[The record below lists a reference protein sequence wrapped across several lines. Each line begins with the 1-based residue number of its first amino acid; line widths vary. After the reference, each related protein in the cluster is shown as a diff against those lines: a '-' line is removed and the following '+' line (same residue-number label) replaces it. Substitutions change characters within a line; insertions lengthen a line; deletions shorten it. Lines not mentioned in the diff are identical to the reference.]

1 MHLTSLEYI
10 LLISTILEFNP
21 LFQTIKSV
29 KNKSVKDVSF
39 LTFALIA
46 VIGTLW
52 LYYGIV
58 ISSVPLIVGNIIK
71 LFTALS
77 VVAIYIKYKNK

>member
-39 LTFALIA
+39 LTFALIT